1 MPINSESLAKA
12 REDGFS
18 EEQIFDYIYNEYDL
32 GELTP
37 LQALSDGYSYS
48 QVNDYLA
55 TKNLQK
61 LAAQP
66 AVQPAS
72 EPEEERTFLGAVGE
86 AGGELLDVATSP
98 TTAAK
103 ALISGAGTTLL
114 GAPQGLAQAADSF
127 TNKIGLDPLLDR
139 GQDNALINTLSGAE
153 DKLQEE
159 LNIAPEDRDTGFAIT
174 EGVGQV
180 AGAVAL
186 GLGIRALGTGM
197 IAAAP
202 AFGPAAPVVGG
213 AGLLLNLAANAKQ
226 AANVMR
232 AAGAIKTARAVSV
245 AGTFFN
251 PVTLTVGGGQL
262 VKEQMQRQQ
271 QAEMAGIEIPEE
283 DKDTANLLAFGLG
296 TVSESFAAPLQI
308 LKKIPAASYNK
319 DVVGNIVELL
329 VDATKAGTG
338 EAFEEAVQQIGQ
350 DAIERNIYNPDL
362 ETTTESLWDAVIVGG
377 GSGAIADLV
386 INAASK
392 ARYRAA
398 KSSQMRYEEALRN
411 EKNKEIEL
419 NERVI
424 DQTLE
429 ESRQALPSQEASQTT
444 PYLPSSTETQ
454 PVDPAN
460 IDPPESGS
468 MDQYAFDLRKSLGSE
483 FPQAPSFA
491 ISQVGEDGTP
501 RLVES
506 EIEISQLPEGQQPQF
521 AVVDQI
527 TGQQYGKPLTTFNE
541 AAQLAKSLDTQV
553 LNANVSDTVKTL
565 TETSETT
572 YDPSQQKTMLSYGF
586 KFLDPQSNS
595 FTTTAIDEAAGT
607 TAATGFLHEGMTVKE
622 LREQKIPQK
631 AWTATQKMNLA
642 RLKKGLQEK
651 RVFTA
656 TEVRQAIGD
665 SAFSELGKI
674 SSQGIVQTPEVA
686 SVVKDSKKGFGVL
699 IPSRSVRTPDGER
712 LTQSRRRWQN
722 PSTRKPFTEQEAKDF
737 AESYNERYFGDGIQ
751 ASTFEST
758 SRSNDAFDALLN
770 EKNIEDSTDSDA
782 FKRIVEVVTGKKAS
796 DSKVIENLSSGERQ
810 LLYTKIASLPR
821 FDVKT
826 SLPVF
831 AYKPY
836 SRKQFNTAVSTA
848 KEAGKVTQQIVADA
862 IGMPRTNKVVKQ
874 LTADIKKQGITQ
886 QAEQQQVETEAA
898 VEAEKEVPL
907 LPSPPG
913 TERRKRLIAAARRAL
928 DSYGLK
934 DVALAIENALTN
946 VVRGS
951 DGQLIYGVRRRLEG
965 DENAVAFDKKGR
977 FVYGEDVDK
986 TAEGYYSNEANAIFL
1001 GLDNI
1006 KTEGLTDAQI
1016 EAQILEILDHEKIHA
1031 LRQMDLFTD
1040 KEWSLLKSFTTKK
1053 KFKHPETRKLVTF
1066 ADWANEYYAD
1076 LDPESRSEEAVA
1088 EMFRRV
1094 KSGETRLTG
1103 KPRTLI
1109 DRVIRFFSRMKS
1121 ALRGTGFQSFED
1133 VFADVESGEIGRR
1146 ERGVLRSPVMTS
1158 RIPDT
1163 ASFLQGIE
1171 DEGLANRLKVL
1182 KGQSEE
1188 QRAITERLAQINAIP
1203 DIAYSRVNAATRTLA
1218 ERFEEIKRKKDF
1230 LATNDLVARV
1240 DKDFGEKRVNSVVS
1254 AIEILQEKNL
1264 PDINKYVATFFAEQ
1278 RGIESAA
1285 DQNKIRQEYIESG
1298 LIDQE
1303 TLNAVD
1309 SLLKGQLEMPDAKN
1323 LEAIKSRLNRLI
1335 AELKVTSDYD
1345 GEIDSDTMMRFA
1357 EAFALR
1363 PAKSKYLSSE
1373 YEKNLTFNELI
1384 AANLNWFAAGDEGF
1398 IESLK
1403 LEIEFAPEP
1412 QTEGEQLFINDLE
1425 QTIRDYN
1432 EGIANPL
1439 AIVNKI
1445 ANEIKGFT
1453 VDEPTGFVGRLIKL
1467 TQDYITEVLYSSV
1480 EDRYPEYADD
1490 LKKVTDF
1497 DVHLMSFPAEMGAFL
1512 QTIKDISSE
1521 YFSAKNPK
1529 VEVAYK
1535 VAEGTPAY
1543 ELLEKFK
1550 KALIA
1555 SGLQKEVTVNFVDK
1569 MRSYVKDSQGNFYW
1583 GIAFDTAFRTSE
1595 EKTIDKLLANVY
1607 SASLSKGIFYEVEQ
1621 LQEKLKAIPDLTFG
1635 ATPIQVSP
1643 EVDGKNNFIYTPG
1656 ASKKP
1661 KGLFHI
1667 LNKDIFVQLDNLRGE
1682 INDKTRKDLIETFNH
1697 EKLHAFKSLDLF
1709 TEKEWG
1715 LLVEEAKKRI
1725 HPNQADEDGSPMTFE
1740 QWAEKYY
1747 GYASNEL
1754 KQEESIAEMLGT
1766 LSYDNA
1772 STFEKVFQF
1781 YEDVTKA
1788 KAATPEFTSF
1798 KEILSGFE
1806 SGEIGRRPREI
1817 RTVSEDSLR
1826 RAKLAYSKLENDVD
1840 ALQAAIDQ
1848 LSEQSKQYGEI
1859 SSVVTPVGQA
1869 QTMRLFDTLY
1879 SRTRPMPPTNSTFN
1893 APSGVYGPG
1902 KKFIWRIQDKF
1913 YNLKEAELAVNDFR
1927 RRSGLPP
1934 IKTTES
1940 AYKGEES
1947 TYGKIGQFVRRFN
1960 NDVAQPIADKMNRSS
1975 VTQRELDEFLI
1986 LRHAVERNERIR
1998 KINPNKQD
2006 AGAGSLNILQ
2016 NGQLVEQEL
2025 TDAFVKQEMRNRYG
2039 MIWNDATGTWSNP
2052 TTAKGRALDSIA
2064 QDFDAVVSGTLDTAF
2079 DGQLIT
2085 ENDKNILK
2093 GFYKYYAPLR
2103 GKSDLLED
2111 VDAETDKSTAGS
2123 GGSLSILGKEFGK
2136 KRAKGR
2142 ASEAFSPSATIL
2154 ADRYKTIARAVKNTE
2169 VGVKLIDM
2177 ILNNPNDEF
2186 WKVIGPGSPEIQD
2199 VFDSTYT
2206 YVGNDPNIP
2215 YGTKKRDI
2223 SNQPDKRNWVKRVKP
2238 RSFTRV
2244 LDANQRELLV
2254 ARKDGQDYF
2263 IWINDPQLRTSL
2275 INLDHQTTNGLLNF
2289 TNKINRALSLVN
2301 TSLNPEFIISNA
2313 IRDFQTGLASILN
2326 EYGMKGGYLE
2336 ELNTRTKRRKLINDV
2351 ASFRN
2356 EKGVWN
2362 SGRQFY
2368 RYFAQ
2373 KTMTPENKREMEEF
2387 LESGAKTDWFHS
2399 PDPEQAKKDLQ
2410 TLMKIGEGQKFSPR
2424 AIWEASKGLVENV
2437 NGAVENAIR
2446 FATFRVTRDELIPAL
2461 READPT
2467 LSESEAR
2474 KEAVAIA
2481 ATMAKNMTINFNRK
2495 GEMGTM
2501 LNSLYLFFNASVQGS
2516 AVILR
2521 GITSSR
2527 VKQSI
2532 LFGAITA
2539 GMLQALLW
2547 DWLIND
2553 EDEEEKGLED
2563 VESFERERNLLIP
2576 KQVLEVLGI
2585 KPQEGATDYYK
2596 IPLPYGYNAFIN
2608 LGSNLYMNMTGKMS
2622 NAQAMTDTAKVFLGS
2637 FNPIGL
2643 PSGEAALVRAAI
2655 PTSLLP
2661 VAELYVN
2668 QNYFGGPIYDVPFPG
2683 ATEKVAAH
2691 RSFRNTAGVWKWLTE
2706 GANKAAGG
2714 NEFEPGNI
2722 PFVSEP
2728 ISKLSP
2734 DALSYLFGYGL
2745 GGAGKFAERS
2755 FITLNPDKARELEIN
2770 DIPFVRKLLGEF
2782 SDRPDTQK
2790 YYDRVEEVERAFKQQ
2805 QLLLE
2810 EGRVDERGKH
2820 LESKIDL
2827 LRLRPYIQ
2835 LSQKRLRALRK
2846 YRDGIEKRIEADPE
2860 SLLQHME
2867 ELERIRDEIDSQ
2879 INTANK
2885 FIDDKLGAE
2894 EDS

>member
-1 MPINSESLAKA
+1 
-12 REDGFS
+12 
-18 EEQIFDYIYNEYDL
+18 
-32 GELTP
+32 
-37 LQALSDGYSYS
+37 
-48 QVNDYLA
+48 
-55 TKNLQK
+55 
-61 LAAQP
+61 
-66 AVQPAS
+66 
-72 EPEEERTFLGAVGE
+72 
-86 AGGELLDVATSP
+86 
-98 TTAAK
+98 
-103 ALISGAGTTLL
+103 
-114 GAPQGLAQAADSF
+114 
-127 TNKIGLDPLLDR
+127 
-139 GQDNALINTLSGAE
+139 
-153 DKLQEE
+153 
-159 LNIAPEDRDTGFAIT
+159 
-174 EGVGQV
+174 
-180 AGAVAL
+180 
-186 GLGIRALGTGM
+186 
-197 IAAAP
+197 
-202 AFGPAAPVVGG
+202 
-213 AGLLLNLAANAKQ
+213 
-226 AANVMR
+226 
-232 AAGAIKTARAVSV
+232 
-245 AGTFFN
+245 
-251 PVTLTVGGGQL
+251 
-262 VKEQMQRQQ
+262 
-271 QAEMAGIEIPEE
+271 
-283 DKDTANLLAFGLG
+283 
-296 TVSESFAAPLQI
+296 
-308 LKKIPAASYNK
+308 
-319 DVVGNIVELL
+319 
-329 VDATKAGTG
+329 
-338 EAFEEAVQQIGQ
+338 
-350 DAIERNIYNPDL
+350 
-362 ETTTESLWDAVIVGG
+362 
-377 GSGAIADLV
+377 
-386 INAASK
+386 
-392 ARYRAA
+392 
-398 KSSQMRYEEALRN
+398 
-411 EKNKEIEL
+411 
-419 NERVI
+419 
-424 DQTLE
+424 
-429 ESRQALPSQEASQTT
+429 
-444 PYLPSSTETQ
+444 
-454 PVDPAN
+454 
-460 IDPPESGS
+460 
-468 MDQYAFDLRKSLGSE
+468 
-483 FPQAPSFA
+483 
-491 ISQVGEDGTP
+491 
-501 RLVES
+501 
-506 EIEISQLPEGQQPQF
+506 
-521 AVVDQI
+521 
-527 TGQQYGKPLTTFNE
+527 
-541 AAQLAKSLDTQV
+541 
-553 LNANVSDTVKTL
+553 
-565 TETSETT
+565 
-572 YDPSQQKTMLSYGF
+572 
-586 KFLDPQSNS
+586 
-595 FTTTAIDEAAGT
+595 
-607 TAATGFLHEGMTVKE
+607 MTVKE

-656 TEVRQAIGD
+656 TEVRQEIGD

-751 ASTFEST
+751 ASAFEST

-770 EKNIEDSTDSDA
+770 EKNIEGSTDSDA

-821 FDVKT
+821 FDRKT

-848 KEAGKVTQQIVADA
+848 KEAGKVTQQVVADA
-862 IGMPRTNKVVKQ
+862 IGMPKSNKVVRQ

-898 VEAEKEVPL
+898 VESEKEVPL

-913 TERRKRLIAAARRAL
+913 TQRRKRLIAAARRAL

-951 DGQLIYGVRRRLEG
+951 NGQLIYGVRRRLEG
-965 DENAVAFDKKGR
+965 DENAVAFDKEGR

-986 TAEGYYSNEANAIFL
+986 TAEGYYSNEANAVFL
-1001 GLDNI
+1001 ALDNI

-1053 KFKHPETRKLVTF
+1053 KFKHPETGKLVTF

-1109 DRVIRFFSRMKS
+1109 DRVVRFFSRMKS

-1133 VFADVESGEIGRR
+1133 VFADVESGKIGRR

-1158 RIPDT
+1158 RIPDSP
-1163 ASFLQGIE
+1163 SFLQGIE
-1171 DEGLANRLKVL
+1171 DEGLANRLLAL

-1188 QRAITERLAQINAIP
+1188 QKAITERLAQINAVP

-1218 ERFEEIKRKKDF
+1218 ERFEEIKRKQDF
-1230 LATNDLVARV
+1230 LAIKDLTSRV
-1240 DKDFGEKRVNSVVS
+1240 DKAFGEKRVNSVVS
-1254 AIEILQEKNL
+1254 AVEILQGKNL

-1285 DQNKIRQEYIESG
+1285 DQNKIRQKYIESG

-1309 SLLKGQLEMPDAKN
+1309 SLLEGQLEMPDAKN
-1323 LEAIKSRLNRLI
+1323 MKIIKRRLNRLI
-1335 AELKVTSDYD
+1335 GELKVLSDYD
-1345 GEIDSDTMMRFA
+1345 GEIDPDTMMRFS

-1363 PAKSKYLSSE
+1363 PSKSKYLSSE
-1373 YEKNLTFNELI
+1373 YEENLTFAEL
-1384 AANLNWFAAGDEGF
+1384 ATKNMNWFAEEFLDSL
-1398 IESLK
+1398 ES
-1403 LEIEFAPEP
+1403 EIYMENQNQLEP
-1412 QTEGEQLFINDLE
+1412 QFQIEKEQLLINDL
-1425 QTIRDYN
+1425 QQALSSAGSLY
-1432 EGIANPL
+1432 ANPL
-1439 AIVNKI
+1439 DIVNETANRLANVPSDEITVFESRVLKI
-1445 ANEIKGFT
+1445 SK
-1453 VDEPTGFVGRLIKL
+1453 
-1467 TQDYITEVLYSSV
+1467 DYIKKVLYSSV

-1490 LKKVTDF
+1490 LKKVIDF
-1497 DVHLMSFPAEMGAFL
+1497 EIHLMGLPPQMTDLLRA
-1512 QTIKDISSE
+1512 IKDISNE
-1521 YFSAKNPK
+1521 YFSAKNPQ

-1550 KALIA
+1550 KALMA
-1555 SGLQKEVTVNFVDK
+1555 SGLQKEVTVNFLNK
-1569 MRSYVKDSQGNFYW
+1569 LRSYVKDSQGNFYW
-1583 GIAFDTAFRTSE
+1583 GIGVETAFRTSE
-1595 EKTIDKLLANVY
+1595 EKAIDDLVANVY
-1607 SASLSKGIFYEVEQ
+1607 VGSLNKGIFYGPEELDKKIEETVTEFNFGVIPLEVE
-1621 LQEKLKAIPDLTFG
+1621 G
-1635 ATPIQVSP
+1635 V
-1643 EVDGKNNFIYTPG
+1643 EVDGENLFIYTPG
-1656 ASKKP
+1656 ASTAAR
-1661 KGLFHI
+1661 GLFNL
-1667 LNKDIFVQLDNLRGE
+1667 LNKDIFIQLDNFRGE
-1682 INDKTRKDLIETFNH
+1682 LDDKTRRDLIQTFNH
-1697 EKLHAFKSLDLF
+1697 EKLHAFKKLDLF
-1709 TEKEWG
+1709 TEKEWS
-1715 LLVEEAKKRI
+1715 LLVEEAKNRT
-1725 HPNQADEDGSPMTFE
+1725 HPYSENEDATPMTFE
-1740 QWAEKYY
+1740 QWAERYY
-1747 GYASNEL
+1747 FYLDNEG

-1766 LSYDNA
+1766 LSYDKGSA
-1772 STFEKVFQF
+1772 FEKVFQF

-1817 RTVSEDSLR
+1817 RTVSEQSI
-1826 RAKLAYSKLENDVD
+1826 RAAKAVSTKLSNDADKLQEAINQLAEASKE
-1840 ALQAAIDQ
+1840 
-1848 LSEQSKQYGEI
+1848 YGEI
-1859 SSVVTPVGQA
+1859 SSVLTPVGQA

-1902 KKFIWRIQDKF
+1902 KKFIWRVQDKF

-1940 AYKGEES
+1940 AYRGEES
-1947 TYGKIGQFVRRFN
+1947 TYGKIGQFIRKFN

-1986 LRHAVERNERIR
+1986 LRHAIERNERIR

-2025 TDAFVKQEMRNRYG
+2025 TDDFVKQEMSNRYG
-2039 MIWNDATGTWSNP
+2039 MTWNDATGTWSNP
-2052 TTAKGRALDSIA
+2052 TTGKGRALNSVA

-2079 DGQLIT
+2079 EGQLIT
-2085 ENDKNILK
+2085 ENDKNLLK
-2093 GFYKYYAPLR
+2093 SFYKYYAPLR

-2136 KRAKGR
+2136 KRAMGR
-2142 ASEAFSPSATIL
+2142 QSEAFSPSATIL
-2154 ADRYKTIARAVKNTE
+2154 ADRYKTISRSVKNVE
-2169 VGVKLIDM
+2169 FGVKLIDM

-2199 VFDSTYT
+2199 VFDSSYT
-2206 YVGNDPNIP
+2206 YVGNNPNIP

-2238 RSFTRV
+2238 RGFTRV

-2289 TNKINRALSLVN
+2289 TNRINRALSLVN

-2336 ELNTRTKRRKLINDV
+2336 ELNTRTKRRKLIKEV

-2362 SGRQFY
+2362 SGKQFY
-2368 RYFAQ
+2368 KYFA
-2373 KTMTPENKREMEEF
+2373 KKSMTPDNKREMEEF
-2387 LESGAKTDWFHS
+2387 LEAGAKTDWFHS
-2399 PDPEQAKKDLQ
+2399 PDPEQAKKDLE
-2410 TLMKIGEGQKFSPR
+2410 TLMKIGEGKSFSPR

-2446 FATFRVTRDELIPAL
+2446 FSTFRVTRDELIPAL
-2461 READPT
+2461 QAADPS
-2467 LSESEAR
+2467 LSQSEAR

-2521 GITSSR
+2521 GVTSSR

-2547 DWLIND
+2547 DWLIDD

-2576 KQVLEVLGI
+2576 KQTFGV
-2585 KPQEGATDYYK
+2585 KPKEGGTDYYK
-2596 IPLPYGYNAFIN
+2596 IPLPYGYNAFVN

-2622 NAQAMTDTAKVFLGS
+2622 NAQTMTDTAKVFLGS

-2643 PSGEAALVRAAI
+2643 PSGDAALVRAAV

-2691 RSFRNTAGVWKWLTE
+2691 RSFKNTAGVWKWLTE
-2706 GANKAAGG
+2706 GLNKAAGG

-2728 ISKLSP
+2728 ISKISP

-2755 FITLNPDKARELEIN
+2755 FITLSPDKTRELEIN

-2790 YYDRVEEVERAFKQQ
+2790 YYDRVEEVEKAFKQQ

-2810 EGRVDERGKH
+2810 ERRSDERKKH
-2820 LESKIDL
+2820 LENKIEL

-2835 LSQKRLRALRK
+2835 LNQKRLRALRK
-2846 YRDGIEKRIEADPE
+2846 RRDDIEKRIEADPE
-2860 SLLQHME
+2860 SILQYME
-2867 ELERIRDEIDSQ
+2867 QLEIIRDQIDFQ

-2885 FIDDKLGAE
+2885 FIDDKIDPE
-2894 EDS
+2894 KDS